1 LVLEPLYKFVM
12 QKNKKLLQNYL
23 NRDSRMRDIYH
34 DMSPYKVK
42 EILLVSNL
50 YDAFSINRD
59 GKFSEIMLYDYGKLN
74 LTSLPRI
81 TGVYSTEETF
91 EQLEVKDIDM
101 VVVTIGFN
109 LHRPLKIIKK
119 IKEKY
124 PDLPIFILLNN
135 TNHLS
140 YLQKKQ
146 QEAGFDKIF
155 VWDGESRIFFAMIK
169 YLEDLKNAENDSRL
183 ASVRMI
189 LVVEDNPIFYSN
201 YLNVLYKMVF
211 RQTNKIIEEIK
222 MDKLYKVL
230 KLRARPKI
238 LLATNYEEAKELFNK
253 YKENIFVTITDV
265 QFPKNG
271 KIEPDTGF
279 QLIQEIRKEKPG
291 LPIVMLSS
299 DQKQKEKAACED
311 ITFIDKNSEDLYQ
324 KLIEEVKQK
333 IGFGDFVFRDKNG
346 KPIAKAS
353 TLKEF
358 EKEIKKLPQESIDYH
373 ARKDDFSLWLMAR
386 SEIQLAKILEA
397 KKVHH
402 FKDTDDIRKYI
413 LNMLKK
419 YRDEKPQG
427 KVVPWEDADCN
438 NDKNIFLLS
447 DGAYGGKGRG
457 LAFINSL
464 LYKAD
469 LASSLKGLK
478 IKMPKTA
485 IIGADEFVRFIEEN
499 NLQEIK
505 DKNLSDEEIN
515 KIFLKARLSND
526 LVKKLDQLLDCFIKP
541 LAVRSSGL
549 FEDSLTQPF
558 AGIFETYIIPNNHP
572 EKDFRLQQLIDA
584 VKLVYASTFS
594 NIATNYAKAL
604 NHKLGDEKM
613 SVVIQE
619 LVGREHEGLYYPD
632 ISGVAQSYNY
642 YPFASMKPRD
652 GFAVLA
658 IGLGTYVVEGEK
670 AFRFAPKYPKIQL
683 SSMEDQIKQSQTYFY
698 AVDLKHPNINLLQG
712 PYTAIKKVDIYDAV
726 PHGTLNHLV
735 STYDYN
741 NDTMYPGVD
750 ENGLLVTN
758 FASILQNEYIPLPQM
773 IQMVL
778 DNLKQAFDT
787 PVEIEF
793 AVDLAPDE
801 DGDATFYILQVKPL
815 LIPTEDYSFKPE
827 KLDKER
833 LILYA
838 EKSMGNGKINTIK
851 DVIFVKNEN
860 FDKTKTLEIAEEIS
874 QINQNFPDLKK
885 YILIGPGRWGTRD
898 RFIGIPV
905 NWTHISKAK
914 VIVETSLEGFPLDA
928 SSGSHFFHNLTTL
941 NIAYFSVFLDRDPN
955 AINYDLLNSAELV
968 EETKYFKHVRFDKP
982 VEVVIDGKK
991 RRGAILKSK

>member
-1 LVLEPLYKFVM
+1 MPKT
-12 QKNKKLLQNYL
+12 KKLLQNYL

-91 EQLEVKDIDM
+91 EQLEIKDIDM

-119 IKEKY
+119 IKERY

-135 TNHLS
+135 TNHLT
-140 YLQKKQ
+140 YLQEKQ
-146 QEAGFDKIF
+146 QETGFDKIF

-211 RQTNKIIEEIK
+211 RQTNKIIDEVK

-238 LLATNYEEAKELFNK
+238 LLATNYEEAMELFKK
-253 YKENIFVTITDV
+253 YKDNIFVTITDV

-279 QLIQEIRKEKPG
+279 QLINEIRKEKPG

-299 DQKQKEKAACED
+299 DEKQKEKAACED

-324 KLIEEVKQK
+324 RLIEEVKQK
-333 IGFGDFVFRDKNG
+333 IGFGDFIFRDKDG
-346 KPIAKAS
+346 KQIAKAS

-358 EKEIKKLPQESIDYH
+358 EEVIKKVPQESIDYH

-397 KKVHH
+397 KKAHH
-402 FKDTDDIRKYI
+402 FKDADDIRKYI

-469 LASSLKGLK
+469 LANSLKGLK

-499 NLQEIK
+499 NLQDIK
-505 DKNLSDEEIN
+505 DKNLPDEEIN
-515 KIFLKARLSND
+515 KIFLKARLSNE
-526 LVKKLDQLLDCFIKP
+526 LVKKLDELLDCFTKP

-572 EKDFRLQQLIDA
+572 EKDLRLQQLIDA
-584 VKLVYASTFS
+584 IKLVYASTFS
-594 NIATNYAKAL
+594 NIAVNYAKAL

-619 LVGREHEGLYYPD
+619 LVGREHNGLYYPD

-683 SSMEDQIKQSQTYFY
+683 SSMEDQIKQSQNYFY
-698 AVDLKHPNINLLQG
+698 AVDLKNPNINLLKG
-712 PYTAIKKVDIYDAV
+712 PYTAIKKVDLYDAI

-741 NDTMYPGVD
+741 NDMMYPGVD
-750 ENGLLVTN
+750 ENGMLVTN
-758 FASILQNEYIPLPQM
+758 FASILQNDYIPLPEM

-793 AVDLAPDE
+793 AVDLTPDE

-827 KLDKER
+827 TLDKER

-838 EKSMGNGKINTIK
+838 EKSMGNGKINTIQ
-851 DVIFVKNEN
+851 DIIFVKNEN
-860 FDKTKTLEIAEEIS
+860 FDKTKTMEMAEEIS
-874 QINQNFPDLKK
+874 RINQRFPETKN

-914 VIVETSLEGFPLDA
+914 VIVETSLDGFPLDA

-941 NIAYFSVFLDRDPN
+941 NIAYFSVFLDRDPH
-955 AINYDLLNSAELV
+955 AINYDILNSAEVV
-968 EETKYFKHVRFDKP
+968 EETTYFKHVRFEKP
-982 VEVVIDGKK
+982 VEVIIDGKK
-991 RRGAILKSK
+991 RRGAILKGE

>member
-1 LVLEPLYKFVM
+1 MAKT
-12 QKNKKLLQNYL
+12 KKILQNYL

-91 EQLEVKDIDM
+91 EQLYIKKIDM

-119 IKEKY
+119 IKERY
-124 PDLPIFILLNN
+124 PNLPIFILLNN
-135 TNHLS
+135 TNHLT
-140 YLQKKQ
+140 YLQEKQ
-146 QEAGFDKIF
+146 QETGFDKIF

-211 RQTNKIIEEIK
+211 KQTNKIIDEVK

-238 LLATNYEEAKELFNK
+238 LLATNYEEAMELFKK
-253 YKENIFVTITDV
+253 YKDNIFVTITDV

-271 KIEPDTGF
+271 KLEPDTGF
-279 QLIQEIRKEKPG
+279 QLINEIRKEKPG

-299 DQKQKEKAACED
+299 DEKQKEKAACED

-324 KLIEEVKQK
+324 RLIEEVKQK
-333 IGFGDFVFRDKNG
+333 IGFGDFIFRDKDG
-346 KPIAKAS
+346 RQIAKAS

-358 EKEIKKLPQESIDYH
+358 EQVIKKVPRESIDYH
-373 ARKDDFSLWLMAR
+373 ARRNEFSLWLMAR

-397 KKVHH
+397 KKAHH
-402 FKDTDDIRKYI
+402 FKDADDIRKYI
-413 LNMLKK
+413 LNMFKK

-427 KVVPWEDADCN
+427 KVVPWEDADCS

-464 LYKAD
+464 LYKANLGD
-469 LASSLKGLK
+469 SLLEGLK

-499 NLQEIK
+499 NLQDIK
-505 DKNLSDEEIN
+505 DKNLPDEEIN
-515 KIFLKARLSND
+515 KIFLKARLSNE
-526 LVKKLDQLLDCFIKP
+526 LVKKLDELLDCFTKP

-572 EKDFRLQQLIDA
+572 EKDLRLQQLIDA

-594 NIATNYAKAL
+594 NIAVNYAKAL

-619 LVGREHEGLYYPD
+619 LVGREHNGLYYPD

-683 SSMEDQIKQSQTYFY
+683 SSIEDQIRQSQTYFY
-698 AVDLKHPNINLLQG
+698 AVDLQNPNINLLEG
-712 PYTAIKKVDIYDAV
+712 PFSAIKKVDLYDAI

-741 NDTMYPGVD
+741 NDMMYPGVD
-750 ENGLLVTN
+750 ENGMLVTN
-758 FASILQNEYIPLPQM
+758 FASILQNDYIPLPEM

-778 DNLKQAFDT
+778 ENLKQAFDT

-793 AVDLAPDE
+793 AVDLIPDE

-838 EKSMGNGKINTIK
+838 EKSMGNGKINTIQ
-851 DVIFVKNEN
+851 DIIFVKNEN
-860 FDKTKTLEIAEEIS
+860 FDKTKTMEMAEEIS
-874 QINQNFPDLKK
+874 RINQKFPETKN

-914 VIVETSLEGFPLDA
+914 VIVETSLDGFPLDA

-941 NIAYFSVFLDRDPN
+941 NIAYFSVFLDRDPQ
-955 AINYDLLNSAELV
+955 AINYDILNSAEVV
-968 EETKYFKHVRFDKP
+968 EETTYFKHVRFEKP
-982 VEVVIDGKK
+982 VEVIIDGKK
-991 RRGAILKSK
+991 RRGAILKGE

>member
-1 LVLEPLYKFVM
+1 MPKT
-12 QKNKKLLQNYL
+12 KKLLQNYL

-91 EQLEVKDIDM
+91 EQLQVKDIDM
-101 VVVTIGFN
+101 VVVTVGFN

-119 IKEKY
+119 IKERY
-124 PDLPIFILLNN
+124 PELPIFILLNN
-135 TNHLS
+135 TNHLK
-140 YLQKKQ
+140 YLQEKQ

-211 RQTNKIIEEIK
+211 KQTNKIIEEIK

-238 LLATNYEEAKELFNK
+238 LLATNYEEAMELFNK
-253 YKENIFVTITDV
+253 FKENIFVTITDV

-271 KIEPDTGF
+271 KVEPDTGF
-279 QLIQEIRKEKPG
+279 QLINEIRKEKPE

-299 DQKQKEKAACED
+299 DEKQKEKAACEN

-324 KLIEEVKQK
+324 KLIEEVKEK
-333 IGFGDFVFRDKNG
+333 IGFGDFVFRDKEG

-358 EKEIKKLPQESIDYH
+358 EQIIKKIPQESIDYH

-397 KKVHH
+397 KKAHH
-402 FKDTDDIRKYI
+402 FKDADDIRKYI

-469 LASSLKGLK
+469 LANSLKGLK

-499 NLQEIK
+499 NLQDIK

-515 KIFLKARLSND
+515 KIFLKARLSNE
-526 LVKKLDQLLDCFIKP
+526 LVKKLDQLLDCFVKP

-572 EKDFRLQQLIDA
+572 EKDIRLQQLIDA

-594 NIATNYAKAL
+594 NIAINYAKAL

-613 SVVIQE
+613 SIVIQE
-619 LVGREHEGLYYPD
+619 LVGREHDGLYYPD

-683 SSMEDQIKQSQTYFY
+683 SSMKDQIKQSQTYFY
-698 AVDLKHPNINLLQG
+698 AVDLKNPNINLLKG
-712 PYTAIKKVDIYDAV
+712 PYSAIKKVDIYDAIS
-726 PHGTLNHLV
+726 HGTLNHLV
-735 STYDYN
+735 STYDFN
-741 NDTMYPGVD
+741 NDTLYPGVD
-750 ENGLLVTN
+750 ENGILVTN

-793 AVDLAPDE
+793 AVDLTPDE

-827 KLDKER
+827 NLDKER

-838 EKSMGNGKINTIK
+838 EKSMGNGKINTLK
-851 DVIFVKNEN
+851 DIVFVKNEN
-860 FDKTKTLEIAEEIS
+860 FDKTQTIEMAEEIS
-874 QINQNFPDLKK
+874 KINQKFPDHKN
-885 YILIGPGRWGTRD
+885 YVLIGPGRWGTRD

-905 NWTHISKAK
+905 NWTQISKAK
-914 VIVETSLEGFPLDA
+914 VIVETSLDGFPLDA

-941 NIAYFSVFLDRDPN
+941 NIAYFSVFLDKDPK
-955 AINYDLLNSAELV
+955 AINYDILNSAKV
-968 EETKYFKHVRFDKP
+968 IEETKYFKHVRFDKP
-982 VEVVIDGKK
+982 VEVIIDGKK

>member
-1 LVLEPLYKFVM
+1 
-12 QKNKKLLQNYL
+12 
-23 NRDSRMRDIYH
+23 MRDIYH

-91 EQLEVKDIDM
+91 EQLELKDIDM

-119 IKEKY
+119 IKERY

-135 TNHLS
+135 TNHLT

-146 QEAGFDKIF
+146 KEAGFDKIF

-211 RQTNKIIEEIK
+211 RQTNKIIDEIK

-238 LLATNYEEAKELFNK
+238 LLATNYEEAMELFKK
-253 YKENIFVTITDV
+253 YKDNIFVTITDV

-279 QLIQEIRKEKPG
+279 QLIDQIRKEKPQ

-299 DQKQKEKAACED
+299 DKNQKDKADFEN

-324 KLIEEVKQK
+324 RLIEEVKQK
-333 IGFGDFVFRDKNG
+333 IGFGDFVFKDKEG
-346 KPIAKAS
+346 KPIAKAT

-358 EKEIKKLPQESIDYH
+358 EEVLKKVPQESIDYH
-373 ARKDDFSLWLMAR
+373 ARKDEFSLWLMAR

-397 KKVHH
+397 KKAHH
-402 FKDTDDIRKYI
+402 FKDANDIRKYI

-469 LASSLKGLK
+469 LANSLKGLK

-499 NLQEIK
+499 NLQDIK
-505 DKNLSDEEIN
+505 DKNLPDEEIN
-515 KIFLKARLSND
+515 KIFLKARLSNE
-526 LVKKLDQLLDCFIKP
+526 LVKKLDELLDCFVKP

-572 EKDFRLQQLIDA
+572 EKDLRLQQLIDA
-584 VKLVYASTFS
+584 IKLVYASTFS
-594 NIATNYAKAL
+594 NIAVNYAKAL

-613 SVVIQE
+613 SIVIQE
-619 LVGREHEGLYYPD
+619 LVGREHNGLYYPD

-670 AFRFAPKYPKIQL
+670 AFRFSPKYPKIQL

-698 AVDLKHPNINLLQG
+698 AVDLKNPNINLLDG
-712 PYTAIKKVDIYDAV
+712 PYSAIKKVDLYDAIS
-726 PHGTLNHLV
+726 HGTLNHLV

-741 NDTMYPGVD
+741 NDTLYPGVD
-750 ENGLLVTN
+750 ENGMLVTN
-758 FASILQNEYIPLPQM
+758 FASILQNEYIPLPEM
-773 IQMVL
+773 IQMVM

-793 AVDLAPDE
+793 AVDLTPDE

-827 KLDKER
+827 NLDKER

-851 DVIFVKNEN
+851 DIIFVKNEN
-860 FDKTKTLEIAEEIS
+860 FDKTKTLEMAEEINK
-874 QINQNFPDLKK
+874 INQKFPDLKN

-914 VIVETSLEGFPLDA
+914 VIVETSLDGFPLDA

-941 NIAYFSVFLDRDPN
+941 NIAYFSVFLDRDPH
-955 AINYDLLNSAELV
+955 AINYDLLNSAQV
-968 EETKYFKHVRFDKP
+968 IEETKYFKHVRFDNP
-982 VEVVIDGKK
+982 VEVIIDGKK
-991 RRGAILKSK
+991 RRGAVLKGKE

>member
-1 LVLEPLYKFVM
+1 MSK
-12 QKNKKLLQNYL
+12 QKKILQNYL

-34 DMSPYKVK
+34 DMNTYKVK

-50 YDAFSINRD
+50 YDAFSLNKD
-59 GKFSEIMLYDYGKLN
+59 GKFSEIMLYDYGKMN

-91 EQLEVKDIDM
+91 NQLEMKKIDM

-109 LHRPLKIIKK
+109 IHRPLKIIKK

-135 TNHLS
+135 TNHLK
-140 YLQKKQ
+140 YLQEKQ
-146 QEAGFDKIF
+146 ADVHFDKIF

-169 YLEDLKNAENDSRL
+169 YLEDLRNAENDSRL

-189 LVVEDNPIFYSN
+189 LIVEDNPIFYSN

-211 RQTNKIIEEIK
+211 KQTNKIIDEVK

-238 LLATNYEEAKELFNK
+238 LLATNYEEAMELFQK
-253 YKENIFVTITDV
+253 YKDNIFITITDV

-271 KIEPDTGF
+271 KIEADTGF
-279 QLIQEIRKEKPG
+279 QLIKNLRKEKPG

-299 DQKQKEKAACED
+299 DKKQKEKAACENL
-311 ITFIDKNSEDLYQ
+311 TFIDKNNEDLYQ
-324 KLIEEVKQK
+324 KLIFEVQQK
-333 IGFGDFVFRDKNG
+333 IGFGDFIFKDKEGN
-346 KPIAKAS
+346 PLEKAG

-358 EKEIKKLPQESIDYH
+358 EQVIKKIPQESIDFH
-373 ARKDDFSLWLMAR
+373 AKRDDFSLWLMAR
-386 SEIQLAKILEA
+386 SEIQLAKILVA
-397 KKVHH
+397 KKAHH
-402 FKDTDDIRKYI
+402 FHNIEEIRKYI
-413 LNMLKK
+413 LNMLKI

-427 KVVPWEDADCN
+427 KVVPWEDADCQ
-438 NDKNIFLLS
+438 NDKNIFLMS

-464 LYKAD
+464 LYKAG
-469 LASSLKGLK
+469 LADSLKGLK

-485 IIGADEFVRFIEEN
+485 IIGADEFVNFINDN
-499 NLQEIK
+499 NLEDIK
-505 DKNLSDEEIN
+505 DKNLTDEQVN
-515 KIFLKARLSND
+515 KLFLKARLSND
-526 LVKKLDQLLDCFIKP
+526 LVKKLDEMLDCFIKP

-572 EKDFRLQQLIDA
+572 ERDIRLQQLIDA

-594 NIATNYAKAL
+594 NVALNYAKAL

-619 LVGREHEGLYYPD
+619 LVGREHHGFYYPD

-683 SSMEDQIKQSQTYFY
+683 SSMQDQIKQSQNYFY
-698 AVDLKHPNINLLQG
+698 AVDMNNTNINLLEG
-712 PYTAIKKVDIYDAV
+712 PYSAIKKIDLYDAI

-741 NDTMYPGVD
+741 NDMLYPGVD
-750 ENGLLVTN
+750 ENGILVTN
-758 FASILQNEYIPLPQM
+758 FASILQNDYIPLPEM

-815 LIPTEDYSFKPE
+815 LMPKEDYSFKPE
-827 KLDKER
+827 DLDKDN

-838 EKSMGNGKINTIK
+838 EKSMGNGLINTIN
-851 DVIFVKNEN
+851 DIIFVKNEV
-860 FDKTKTLEIAEEIS
+860 FDKTKTLEIADEIN
-874 QINQNFPDLKK
+874 QINTNFPDNKN

-941 NIAYFSVFLDRDPN
+941 NIAYFSVFLDKNPE
-955 AINYDLLNSAELV
+955 AINYKLLNSGKLIKEN
-968 EETKYFKHVRFDKP
+968 KYFKHVRFEQP
-982 VEVVIDGKK
+982 VKVIIDGKK
-991 RRGAILKSK
+991 RRGAILKHLIDKN